1 MNDLDIR
8 IRSRGGPMRIP
19 RSRGALAGV
28 ILLLLGLWGAA
39 ASFIG
44 PHIGLASVAD
54 GATWTAERGWL
65 QVLPGAAT
73 AIGGLVLAASRNRAI
88 AMLGAWISL
97 AGGLW
102 FIVGRAVADQLGLI
116 DVSVRPL
123 TDGAGTWAE
132 LSQFAGIGALVV
144 FFAAVSIG
152 RMSVRSLRD
161 IRRADAPVSILES
174 ESASLDDSAEAQH
187 VQQPPTANAPD
198 VRAEP
203 SPRRRLADVFG
214 RRHASR
220 E

>member
-1 MNDLDIR
+1 MD
-8 IRSRGGPMRIP
+8 S
-19 RSRGALAGV
+19 GA
-28 ILLLLGLWGAA
+28 
-39 ASFIG
+39 
-44 PHIGLASVAD
+44 
-54 GATWTAERGWL
+54 R
-65 QVLPGAAT
+65 
-73 AIGGLVLAASRNRAI
+73 LAAGPSRRRHRNWWSGSGRLPQPCHRDAR
-88 AMLGAWISL
+88 AWISL